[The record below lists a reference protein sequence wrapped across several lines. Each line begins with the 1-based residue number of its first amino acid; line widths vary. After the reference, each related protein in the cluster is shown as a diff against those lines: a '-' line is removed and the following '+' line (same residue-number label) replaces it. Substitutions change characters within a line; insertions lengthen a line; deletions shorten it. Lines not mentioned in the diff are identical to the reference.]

1 MDLENYFLLDMT
13 KKKILIILL
22 KILFF
27 IKGNEL
33 INIFIIQ
40 NVINNKSL
48 KIIKLIKIKF
58 LIKNYNEFINI
69 II

>member
-1 MDLENYFLLDMT
+1 MT